1 MKQPICYLLFLAV
14 LPLVCYSAKPK
25 NGFVKVRVAQW
36 NIGQL
41 SMGKKGKTVFTRQ
54 KRNEKAIAYSRL
66 INDVRADIF
75 CMNEFAPYFSLKD
88 SLREDSADLTRNTLL
103 SMYEDCRYGTRYGA
117 NCNCIAVASGTINNF
132 KTVNYKVK
140 KQNRYYSIGEI
151 EIDGSKVKII
161 STHLDIHPDKSE
173 RKAQTIEL
181 LELLK
186 DESYVIL
193 CADFNMVDTSEYD
206 LFKREGF
213 NMANHGVLGDLI
225 TCPYKDSGYCI
236 DNIMCKGFNV
246 MGVDVYKTDLSDH
259 YVIAADL
266 IMK

>member
-1 MKQPICYLLFLAV
+1 MKHPICYLLFLAV
-14 LPLVCYSAKPK
+14 LPLVCFSAKPR

-41 SMGKKGKTVFTRQ
+41 SMGKKHKTIITPKAR
-54 KRNEKAIAYSRL
+54 KDRAIAYSNL

-75 CMNEFAPYFSLKD
+75 CLNEYAPYFSLKD
-88 SLREDSADLTRNTLL
+88 SILEDTTDLTRNTLF
-103 SMYEDCRYGTRYGA
+103 SMYRDCRYGNRYWA
-117 NCNCIAVASGTINNF
+117 NCNCIAVAGGTINNF

-206 LFKREGF
+206 LIVAIGVFKSCEIF
-213 NMANHGVLGDLI
+213 
-225 TCPYKDSGYCI
+225 
-236 DNIMCKGFNV
+236 
-246 MGVDVYKTDLSDH
+246 
-259 YVIAADL
+259 
-266 IMK
+266 

>member
-1 MKQPICYLLFLAV
+1 MKRVICYIIFLVV
-14 LPLVCYSAKPK
+14 LPLACFSAKPK

-36 NIGQL
+36 NMGQL
-41 SMGKKGKTVFTRQ
+41 SMGKKHKTIITPETR
-54 KRNEKAIAYSRL
+54 KDRSVAYSRL
-66 INDVRADIF
+66 INDVRADVF
-75 CMNEFAPYFSLKD
+75 CLNEYAPYFSLKD
-88 SLREDSADLTRNTLL
+88 SVQEDSTDLTRNTLL
-103 SMYEDCRYGTRYGA
+103 SIYEDCKYGNRYWA
-117 NCNCIAVASGTINNF
+117 NCNCIAIASGTINNF

-140 KQNRYYSIGEI
+140 KQYRYYSIGEI
-151 EIDGSKVKII
+151 EINGIKVKII
-161 STHLDIHPDKSE
+161 STHLDIHPDKTE

-186 DESYVIL
+186 DEPYVIL

-213 NMANHGVLGDLI
+213 NMANHGVLGDLV
-225 TCPYKDSGYCI
+225 TCPYKDKGYCI